1 MTDNK
6 KKIVSI
12 VGCKF
17 YKGNN
22 TEEDFLQLL
31 TTKVI
36 MLCPEPENPHDPKA
50 VVAKVDGN
58 VVGHVRVK
66 NKMELNL
73 FDFINSQE
81 RKMVPAI
88 PKSINHK
95 YCSLDVEL
103 LCDIDLSD
111 YNTSPKSREWEYT
124 GPVLN
129 KPMKMKKLEETV
141 STLLVLLENGIA
153 TEENMRH
160 SFDMFKENAMFGF
173 SREIYI
179 DRDKIH
185 NLLKNS
191 KEPKLR
197 DMAIEMEAMS
207 GSLHEI
213 RTHYKA
219 FCELRKDLKKQ
230 VAASMRNNLL
240 QSVNKQRL
248 TQEMEAFPHKLY
260 LERKDVAAFAL
271 KLYYKFLPCDILMR
285 FLSGMAILGAL
296 GAKQKKPAKK
306 AKKRPGRPPLKD
318 GDRNFY
324 NLINGNNRFRTLWME
339 EIRQLLIGKK
349 GKDVGLLMSA
359 LSSTG
364 IVSEVPYAYVKETF
378 GKDIGTEKDYN
389 YGKHKEYVT
398 DRKSQFD
405 HLVNMINQ
413 ANETI
418 RNKCI
423 NL

>member
-1 MTDNK
+1 
-6 KKIVSI
+6 
-12 VGCKF
+12 
-17 YKGNN
+17 
-22 TEEDFLQLL
+22 
-31 TTKVI
+31 
-36 MLCPEPENPHDPKA
+36 
-50 VVAKVDGN
+50 
-58 VVGHVRVK
+58 
-66 NKMELNL
+66 
-73 FDFINSQE
+73 
-81 RKMVPAI
+81 
-88 PKSINHK
+88 
-95 YCSLDVEL
+95 
-103 LCDIDLSD
+103 
-111 YNTSPKSREWEYT
+111 
-124 GPVLN
+124 
-129 KPMKMKKLEETV
+129 
-141 STLLVLLENGIA
+141 
-153 TEENMRH
+153 
-160 SFDMFKENAMFGF
+160 
-173 SREIYI
+173 
-179 DRDKIH
+179 
-185 NLLKNS
+185 
-191 KEPKLR
+191 
-197 DMAIEMEAMS
+197 MAIEMEAMS